1 MWLGKAKPRTEGF
14 VREWLHSLPSRGDH
28 RAWAE
33 QKPRRR
39 REGRASVSVR
49 VRALMSPA
57 HRVRL
62 ISGTNEPFCFSLYLI
77 PLAILLFFSLFLFP
91 KTSLISPL
99 PLSLRFP
106 FSFFISL
113 LLYYLPLFFSF
124 CLTWSNGFPKSSC
137 LFTLPPTFISMYLF
151 TYMLIKTR
159 RYKKITFSICKEK
172 NNLSHIKIYSMCLDF
187 WAGTLYTKEGSAE

>member
-49 VRALMSPA
+49 VRALMSA

-124 CLTWSNGFPKSSC
+124 CLT
-137 LFTLPPTFISMYLF
+137 
-151 TYMLIKTR
+151 
-159 RYKKITFSICKEK
+159 
-172 NNLSHIKIYSMCLDF
+172 
-187 WAGTLYTKEGSAE
+187 

>member
-14 VREWLHSLPSRGDH
+14 VREWLHSLPSWGDH

-39 REGRASVSVR
+39 REGTAFVSVG
-49 VRALMSPA
+49 VHALMSPA

-62 ISGTNEPFCFSLYLI
+62 ISGTNGPFCFSLYLL
-77 PLAILLFFSLFLFP
+77 PLVILLFFSLFLFA
-91 KTSLISPL
+91 KTFLISPL

-106 FSFFISL
+106 FSFSISL
-113 LLYYLPLFFSF
+113 LLTSLPLFFSS
-124 CLTWSNGFPKSSC
+124 CLTWQIGFPKSSC
-137 LFTLPPTFISMYLF
+137 LFTLPPTFISMHLF

-159 RYKKITFSICKEK
+159 HYKKITFSICEEK
-172 NNLSHIKIYSMCLDF
+172 NNLSCIKMYSMCLDF